1 MTVYICINQSKPQA
15 VALLP
20 EIRRRLDTLGIAVAD
35 CPQDCDIIL
44 TVGGDGT
51 ILHHGKTAAEL
62 KKPLLGI
69 NTGKLGFMANLE
81 PEPEELGK
89 LSRLTA
95 GEYRISRRMLA
106 QVSFPDGAGGETSL
120 LAVNDAVFSRM
131 DGHAL
136 PEFTVSTSTP
146 DNCRDE
152 NIICRLHAD
161 GMIFSTPTG
170 ATAYALSAGGA
181 IIEPELNLL
190 ELTPICA
197 HTLFS
202 RAIIISAD
210 TPAYITCDSEVHLC
224 VDGGALI
231 QLHRGERVKV
241 ERSPLTLD
249 IIDLETNSFFD
260 SLNNKLTK
268 PMK

>member
-1 MTVYICINQSKPQA
+1 MTIFISINESKRQA

-20 EIRRRLDTLGIAVAD
+20 EIERQLNALGIKQTD
-35 CPQDCDIIL
+35 RPQDCDVIL

-69 NTGKLGFMANLE
+69 NTGTLGFMANVE
-81 PEPEELGK
+81 PEDLGK
-89 LSRLTA
+89 LSRLTT

-106 QVSFPDGAGGETSL
+106 QVIVPREKQPL
-120 LAVNDAVFSRM
+120 LAVNDAVFSRIA
-131 DGHAL
+131 GATGQPL
-136 PEFTVSTSTP
+136 PEFTVSTNGNT
-146 DNCRDE
+146 
-152 NIICRLHAD
+152 ICRLQAD

-202 RAIIISAD
+202 RAIIITAE
-210 TPAYITCDSEVHLC
+210 TPAHITGDSDLQLC
-224 VDGGALI
+224 VDGGEL
-231 QLHRGERVKV
+231 LLLRKGESVRV

-249 IIDLETNSFFD
+249 IIDLESNSFFD

>member
-1 MTVYICINQSKPQA
+1 MTIYICINRSKPQA
-15 VALLP
+15 LALLP
-20 EIRRRLDTLGIAVAD
+20 EIERRLHALGIAVAD
-35 CPQDCDIIL
+35 RPQDCDIIL

-69 NTGKLGFMANLE
+69 NTGTLGFMANV
-81 PEPEELGK
+81 EPEELDK

-95 GEYRISRRMLA
+95 GAYRISRRMLA
-106 QVSFPDGAGGETSL
+106 EITIPGEETPL
-120 LAVNDAVFSRM
+120 LAVNDVVFSRIAENR
-131 DGHAL
+131 GQSL
-136 PEFTVSTSTP
+136 PEFTVKINNNTV
-146 DNCRDE
+146 
-152 NIICRLHAD
+152 CRLRAD

-202 RAIIISAD
+202 RAIIIGAD
-210 TPAYITCDSEVHLC
+210 TPAHITCDSDVHLC
-224 VDGGALI
+224 VDGGTLI
-231 QLHRGERVKV
+231 QLYRGESVRVQ
-241 ERSPLTLD
+241 RSPLTLD
-249 IIDLETNSFFD
+249 IIDLESNSFFD